1 MQAARKAVDSPSQT
15 SARAA
20 QFRPPI
26 DEICM
31 GGGQRSV
38 RILPTQMIRPGMRLG
53 RSIFDPGGRLVIAA
67 GITLHQRLL
76 DLLLHQGYSA
86 LYIADEFG
94 DVELP
99 ELVSLETR
107 QEVTRCITD
116 FSRAESESAQRLAL
130 NAPFPGPRP
139 RGQVMVAK
147 HRHEMA
153 LRVARAAELLV
164 NDVMSR
170 PEVIIG
176 LVDIKSLHDYS
187 FAHSVQVAL
196 NCLVV
201 ARMLA
206 YKLAELREI
215 GAGALLHDIGK
226 TAVSPTIWSKEGDLT
241 RQEFELVQTHPEAGF
256 EILRK
261 TELGLLTAHV
271 AYQHHERW
279 DGSGYPRALKDK
291 EILKHAR
298 ICAVCDVFDA
308 MTSDRPY
315 KRAAHP
321 YDGLA
326 FIVENSGILFDPEVV
341 EAFSKV
347 VAPFPVATAVKLS
360 TGEIAIVKKL
370 NPKDLD
376 RPVVV
381 ITKDPTGK
389 FYQVPRQ
396 LNLLTETDVRIATY
410 VDWYNAPRQSE
421 ILSAAGLAADVVP

>member
-1 MQAARKAVDSPSQT
+1 
-15 SARAA
+15 
-20 QFRPPI
+20 
-26 DEICM
+26 
-31 GGGQRSV
+31 
-38 RILPTQMIRPGMRLG
+38 MRLG

-67 GITLHQRLL
+67 GVTLHPRLL
-76 DLLLHQGYSA
+76 DLLQRQGYSA
-86 LYIADEFG
+86 VYIADDFG
-94 DVELP
+94 DVDLP
-99 ELVSLETR
+99 ELVSLETK

-116 FSRAESESAQRLAL
+116 FVRMESDSAQRLSL
-130 NAPFPGPRP
+130 NSPFPGPRP
-139 RGQVMVAK
+139 QGQVMIAK

-153 LRVARAAELLV
+153 LRVAKAAELLV

-170 PEVIIG
+170 PEVLIG

-206 YKLAELREI
+206 YKPAELREL
-215 GAGALLHDIGK
+215 GTGALLHDIGK
-226 TAVSPTIWSKEGDLT
+226 TAVASAIWSKEGDLT
-241 RQEFELVQTHPEAGF
+241 KEEFESVQTHPEAGF

-261 TELGLLTAHV
+261 TQLGLLTAHV

-279 DGSGYPRALKDK
+279 DGSGYPRALRDK
-291 EILKHAR
+291 EILRHAR

-321 YDGLA
+321 YDSLA

-360 TGEIAIVKKL
+360 TGETALVKKL
-370 NPKDLD
+370 NPKSLD

-381 ITKDPTGK
+381 VTKDPYGK
-389 FYQVPRQ
+389 FYQIPRQ
-396 LNLLTETDVRIATY
+396 VNLLTETDVRISTY
-410 VDWYNAPRQSE
+410 VDWYNAPRESE
-421 ILSAAGLAADVVP
+421 ILSAAGLAADSVS